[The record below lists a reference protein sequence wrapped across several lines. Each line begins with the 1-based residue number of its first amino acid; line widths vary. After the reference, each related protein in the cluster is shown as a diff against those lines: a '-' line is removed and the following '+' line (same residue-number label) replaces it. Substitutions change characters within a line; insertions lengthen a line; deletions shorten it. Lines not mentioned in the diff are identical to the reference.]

1 MPRFSDTEKEMIR
14 EKLLREGERLFVAHG
29 VKKVTVDDLVQAAG
43 IAKGSFYAFYT
54 NKEHLY
60 MDIIEQCQMKLW
72 QELDDFLADHKD
84 LRPQELTKRSFG
96 RMLEGVKEYPIL
108 VKTDSAVM
116 SYLQRKLPQD
126 VLDAHGFEDSK
137 ALVKLQEYGV
147 RFAYEL
153 PVVAK
158 ALQALYVAIA
168 YLQQEEADHAVVV
181 NLLLDSL
188 IERIVRASH
197 DD

>member
-1 MPRFSDTEKEMIR
+1 MPRFSDAEKEIIKG
-14 EKLLREGERLFVAHG
+14 KLLAEGERLFVAYG

-72 QELDDFLADHKD
+72 QELDDFLENHND
-84 LRPQELTKRSFG
+84 LKPKELTKQSFCQ
-96 RMLEGVKEYPIL
+96 MLNGVKDYPIL
-108 VKTDSAVM
+108 VKTDSSVI

-126 VLDAHGFEDSK
+126 VLAAHVFEDSK
-137 ALVKLQEYGV
+137 ALAKLQEYGV
-147 RFAYEL
+147 LFAYEL

-168 YLQQEEADHAVVV
+168 YLQQEGSDHDGVI
-181 NLLLDSL
+181 NLMLDSL
-188 IERIVRASH
+188 IEQIVR
-197 DD
+197 DNP

>member
-14 EKLLREGERLFVAHG
+14 EKLMREGEKLFVAYG

-72 QELDDFLADHKD
+72 QELDGFLANHKD
-84 LRPQELTKRSFG
+84 LRPQELTKQSFG

-108 VKTDSAVM
+108 AKTDSAVIG
-116 SYLQRKLPQD
+116 YLQRKLPQD
-126 VLDAHGFEDSK
+126 VLAAHGFEDSK
-137 ALVKLQEYGV
+137 ALAKLQEYGV

-158 ALQALYVAIA
+158 ALQALYVGIT

-188 IERIVRASH
+188 IEQIVR
-197 DD
+197 

>member
-1 MPRFSDTEKEMIR
+1 MPRFSDTEKEMIK

-60 MDIIEQCQMKLW
+60 MDIIERCQMEMW
-72 QELDDFLADHKD
+72 EELDEFLKNHEHLQPK
-84 LRPQELTKRSFG
+84 ELVKQSFG
-96 RMLEGVKEYPIL
+96 RMLNGIKDYPLL
-108 VKTDSAVM
+108 VKTDSAVI
-116 SYLQRKLPQD
+116 SYLQRKLPHD
-126 VLDAHGFEDSK
+126 VLRDHGLEDSK
-137 ALVKLQEYGV
+137 ALARLQECGV
-147 RFAYEL
+147 SFTYEL

-188 IERIVRASH
+188 IEQIVR
-197 DD
+197 